1 MATTAL
7 IFRTASDVTPGTT
20 VLDPIAPALFTVE
33 TAYSARDGRTALAG
47 RDTTTGVYRRL
58 TPDTDAILATRNDGA
73 PAQPQPTVP
82 DTYTAGTTTTT
93 AEIVPV
99 SNLGPGDTLL
109 LDLAAV
115 TTVTAVHT
123 HGHHTW
129 LTLDRPAAHA
139 QHLPFEAD
147 ETVVRIVAA

>member
-1 MATTAL
+1 MTTTAL
-7 IFRTASDVTPGTT
+7 IFRTAADVTPGTI
-20 VLDPIAPALFTVE
+20 VLDPVAPALFTVE
-33 TAYSARDGRTALAG
+33 TAYSALDGRTALAG

-58 TPDTDAILATRNDGA
+58 TPDTAAVLATRNDGA
-73 PAQPQPTVP
+73 PAQPQPAVP
-82 DTYTAGTTTTT
+82 DTYTAGATTT

-99 SNLGPGDTLL
+99 SDLAPGDALL

-139 QHLPFEAD
+139 QRLPFEAD
-147 ETVVRIVAA
+147 ETVVRIVTA